1 MKTAALARRSSIPI
15 LLCNIDM
22 ASISRIA
29 DSLPLWNTAVAS
41 RQDCDWRRVKRL
53 GVRVS
58 RKGSYT
64 RLERICLGPNK
75 GLSIINHQQ
84 PQNAMDAKECER
96 GSTAFTDDGQ
106 RFPFPATSEA
116 LSHFSHA

>member
-1 MKTAALARRSSIPI
+1 
-15 LLCNIDM
+15 
-22 ASISRIA
+22 
-29 DSLPLWNTAVAS
+29 
-41 RQDCDWRRVKRL
+41 
-53 GVRVS
+53 VS

-84 PQNAMDAKECER
+84 PQDAMDAKECES

-106 RFPFPATSEA
+106 RSPFPATSEG